1 VFSNFYQRLTT
12 VPENLMMAQS
22 NMPSTKNK
30 PKRELWESPQTNWYK
45 SQLYNAKCD
54 FQKNCL
60 QSSKKKLPQKF
71 VQLMR
76 NLTRVM
82 VTHFNGGSNQLDLYY
97 FSSSSCSSQ
106 RVGYHTCGHI
116 SNNPDLFLY
125 VKTKFE
131 EFILVKEISQRDNF

>member
-1 VFSNFYQRLTT
+1 MFSNFYQRLTT

-30 PKRELWESPQTNWYK
+30 PKKELWKSPQTNWYE

-54 FQKNCL
+54 FQKKCL

-82 VTHFNGGSNQLDLYY
+82 VTHFNGGSNQLDFYY
-97 FSSSSCSSQ
+97 FSSSSSSSQ
-106 RVGYHTCGHI
+106 RVGWPHFKQSWLI
-116 SNNPDLFLY
+116 SVCED
-125 VKTKFE
+125 KIWRIHSCE
-131 EFILVKEISQRDNF
+131 GD